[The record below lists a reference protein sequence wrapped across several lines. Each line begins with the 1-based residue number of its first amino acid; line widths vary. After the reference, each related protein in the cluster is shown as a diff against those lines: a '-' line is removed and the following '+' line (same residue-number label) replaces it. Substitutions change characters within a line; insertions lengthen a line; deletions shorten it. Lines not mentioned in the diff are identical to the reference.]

1 MYRRLRE
8 TLANLI
14 KADGRVL
21 SFQLSSS
28 GLGAK
33 TTTGSTF
40 DNQREQ
46 ADRERRMQR
55 TADPAV
61 QDGKSGFSEQNN
73 QPMDSR
79 NTGRGGRRGNRGR
92 RNFGRNDRNGNQG
105 NQETGLYSDEMMI
118 DAPPTG
124 PKNRGNRRQ

>member
-46 ADRERRMQR
+46 ADRERRLQR

-124 PKNRGNRRQ
+124 PKNRVNRRQ